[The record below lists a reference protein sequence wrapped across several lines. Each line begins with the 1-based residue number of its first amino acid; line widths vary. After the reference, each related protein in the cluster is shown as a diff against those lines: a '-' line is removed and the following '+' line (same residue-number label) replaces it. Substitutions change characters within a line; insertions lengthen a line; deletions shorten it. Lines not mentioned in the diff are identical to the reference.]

1 MNLTT
6 KIPPPLVMLTFA
18 VLIYYSTELM
28 PSVSFKCQ
36 SFFAVVFLTAGLA
49 VMMAAILAFRRLQT
63 TINPLKPNAAT
74 SLATGGVFRLSRNP
88 MYLAM
93 LLILIAISLGIGA
106 LASIFLLPG
115 FIAYI
120 TIFQIHPE
128 EQAMR
133 ELFHDDYA
141 FYCQQVRR
149 WI

>member
-1 MNLTT
+1 MNLNT

-18 VLIYYSTELM
+18 ILIYYSKELM
-28 PSVSFKCQ
+28 PSVSFKFQ
-36 SFFAVVFLTAGLA
+36 SLVAVIFLTAGLA
-49 VMMAAILAFRRLQT
+49 IMMAAIFAFRRLQT

-74 SLATGGVFRLSRNP
+74 SLVTGGVFRLSRNP

-93 LLILIAISLGIGA
+93 LMILIAISLGSGA

-120 TIFQIHPE
+120 TVFQIHPE
-128 EQAMR
+128 EKAMR